1 MPKHSTPWVLPWW
14 RRLLN
19 LYGLMTETPQETR
32 RRANVVDTNA
42 EVMLLEA
49 EARMRAIEA
58 QNNKTPHQLA
68 AEKLPMVSVAAVTFM
83 VSLFFTACFWL
94 DSELIAVL
102 TALTGT
108 VVSSFI
114 GILRDCLKG
123 EADLKG
129 TQEINETT

>member
-1 MPKHSTPWVLPWW
+1 MRKHSKNGLLPFW

-19 LYGLMTETPQETR
+19 LLNIMTEKPDATR

-49 EARMRAIEA
+49 EAKMRAIEA
-58 QNNKTPHQLA
+58 QTQKTPHQLA

-83 VSLFFTACFWL
+83 VSLFFCACFWL
-94 DSELIAVL
+94 DSEHIAVL

-123 EADLKG
+123 GETAGEASA
-129 TQEINETT
+129 EE